1 MSRFLLVCLGGAFG
15 TGARYLVALWAPR
28 MFGVSFPYATL
39 IVNALGSFLLG
50 AIMHV
55 GLNTALLSP
64 TARLV
69 LATGVMGGFTTYST
83 FNYETTEY
91 LRAGAFALAGWN
103 VAATLLLCLLAGA
116 LGLAVARW
124 MFGG

>member
-1 MSRFLLVCLGGAFG
+1 MSRFLWVCLGGALG
-15 TGARYLVALWAPR
+15 TGARYLIALWAPR
-28 MFGVSFPYATL
+28 ALGTAFPYGTL

-55 GLNTALLSP
+55 GLTTTVLSP

-83 FNYETTEY
+83 FNYETTQY
-91 LRAGAFALAGWN
+91 LREGALALALGN